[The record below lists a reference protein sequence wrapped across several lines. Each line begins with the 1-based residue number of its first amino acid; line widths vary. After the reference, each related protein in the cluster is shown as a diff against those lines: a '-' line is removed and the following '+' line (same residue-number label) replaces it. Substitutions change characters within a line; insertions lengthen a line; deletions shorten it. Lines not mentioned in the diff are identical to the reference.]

1 MPTTVPRSAKKGGN
15 AQLSIDLTQGQP
27 IRSFRVAHD
36 HTVFIPRTHIVAL
49 ARSWKGTP
57 YHHQQSQKKIG
68 TDCLGL
74 IRGVWRDLYRLEP
87 ETPPPYSRDWAEA
100 SGRETLLD
108 AAHRNLMAID
118 PKTASDGD
126 ILVFRYRRG
135 CPAKHVGI
143 LAESGHMIHAIEG
156 IAVSEVSLSPWWTR
170 RRVAAFSFP
179 GVERVFP
186 AHEP

>member
-1 MPTTVPRSAKKGGN
+1 MMAPRSAKKGGN
-15 AQLSIDLTQGQP
+15 SQTSAAL
-27 IRSFRVAHD
+27 IRSQPVRELRSAHRP
-36 HTVFIPRTHIVAL
+36 TVFIPRSHIVAI

-57 YHHQQSQKKIG
+57 YHHQQSQKRIG

-74 IRGVWRDLYRLEP
+74 IRGIWRDLYRMEP

-108 AAHRNLMAID
+108 AAHRNLCAID

-126 ILVFRYRRG
+126 IVVFRYRRG
-135 CPAKHVGI
+135 CPAKHVGV
-143 LAESGHMIHAIEG
+143 LAEPGHMIHAIEG
-156 IAVSEVSLSPWWTR
+156 IKVSEVSLSPWWTR

-179 GVERVFP
+179 GVERVAP
-186 AHEP
+186 SRVP